1 MQKIATMK
9 YNSDSDEC
17 TADEAFD
24 TQGIILKYI
33 DKVPNIRHRELLR
46 LSGLSNGML
55 EYHLKILEGTDKIT
69 VFRRDGRRAGYYPIY
84 MPTEKYYNI
93 SETNNVLCT

>member
-24 TQGIILKYI
+24 TKGIILKYI

-55 EYHLKILEGTDKIT
+55 EYHLKIMKTNKVT
-69 VFRRDGRRAGYYPIY
+69 VEIHDGRRTRYYPIY
-84 MPTEKYYNI
+84 IPTDTGIYQK
-93 SETNNVLCT
+93 